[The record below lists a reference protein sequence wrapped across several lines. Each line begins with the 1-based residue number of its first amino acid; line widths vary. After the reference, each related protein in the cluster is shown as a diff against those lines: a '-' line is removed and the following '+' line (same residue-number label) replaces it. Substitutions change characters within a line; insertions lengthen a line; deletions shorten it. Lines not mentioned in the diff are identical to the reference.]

1 MQRRQFLRS
10 SATLAAAVSLS
21 SVDTE
26 RLFAASLQADIT
38 DFTANELSQAIRQG
52 SVSCTEVMQAYLNRI
67 HRYNPVYNAIVS
79 LVDDDELLR
88 QAGDADRALAR
99 GEYRGWMHGMPHAV
113 KDLSAVEGIRYT
125 SGSPLFADRI
135 ADSDSNLAARLRA
148 AGAIFIGKTNTPEF
162 GAGSQT
168 YNPVFGAT
176 GSACNPALTA
186 GGSSGGAASA
196 LGTRMVPVADGGD
209 RLGSLR
215 NPAAFN
221 NVVSFRP
228 STNGQS
234 ASGPL
239 ARNTADMVRL
249 LQTMAANPIGGPVD
263 APARLQDLRIGWL
276 GNFNGYLPM
285 EPGIIGLCES
295 GLAALS
301 GAGAEVDATTPH
313 FDMSDLWFA
322 QTTIRA
328 AQRSSSQE
336 YYNDPALRPLIKPEF
351 IWEIEQSFAVTD
363 QALATARE
371 LHDDWR
377 RELDR
382 LFGIYDLL
390 VLPSCQVFPFP
401 KEIHWPQEIN
411 GKPMDNYIR
420 WMEVMAPVTMS
431 GAPTVNVPV
440 GFDASGRCMGMQ
452 VFGPSGEDQKVL
464 EFALAYEQVTDY
476 PQQRPTLVE
485 SRP

>member
-1 MQRRQFLRS
+1 MKRRQFIRS

-38 DFTANELSQAIRQG
+38 DFTASELSQAIRQG
-52 SVSCTEVMQAYLNRI
+52 SVSCTEVMQAHLSHI
-67 HRYNPVYNAIVS
+67 HRYNPVYNAIIS
-79 LVDDDELLR
+79 IVDDDELFS
-88 QAGDADRALAR
+88 QAREADRALAR

-113 KDLSAVEGIRYT
+113 KDLAAVKGMRHTEGSLI
-125 SGSPLFADRI
+125 FADRI
-135 ADSDSNLAARLRA
+135 ADSDSDLAARLRA
-148 AGAIFIGKTNTPEF
+148 AGAIFIGKTNAPEF
-162 GAGSQT
+162 GSGSQT
-168 YNPVFGAT
+168 YNPIFGAT

-209 RLGSLR
+209 MLGSLR

-234 ASGPL
+234 ASGPM

-249 LQTMAANPIGGPVD
+249 LQTMAANPIGPID

-301 GAGAEVDATTPH
+301 GAGAEVDATTPN

-322 QTTIRA
+322 QRTVRA
-328 AQRSSSQE
+328 ALRSSMQD
-336 YYNDPALRPLIKPEF
+336 YYDDPAIRPLIKPEM
-351 IWEIEQSFAVTD
+351 IWEIEQSLAVTEQD
-363 QALATARE
+363 LATARE

-401 KEIHWPQEIN
+401 KEIHWPQEID

-420 WMEVMAPVTMS
+420 WMEVMASVTMS
-431 GAPTVNVPV
+431 GSPTVNVPV

-464 EFALAYEQVTDY
+464 EFALAYEHVTDY
-476 PQQRPTLVE
+476 PQQRPTLVG
-485 SRP
+485 SRS

>member
-1 MQRRQFLRS
+1 M
-10 SATLAAAVSLS
+10 
-21 SVDTE
+21 
-26 RLFAASLQADIT
+26 
-38 DFTANELSQAIRQG
+38 
-52 SVSCTEVMQAYLNRI
+52 
-67 HRYNPVYNAIVS
+67 
-79 LVDDDELLR
+79 
-88 QAGDADRALAR
+88 
-99 GEYRGWMHGMPHAV
+99 
-113 KDLSAVEGIRYT
+113 
-125 SGSPLFADRI
+125 
-135 ADSDSNLAARLRA
+135 
-148 AGAIFIGKTNTPEF
+148 
-162 GAGSQT
+162 
-168 YNPVFGAT
+168 
-176 GSACNPALTA
+176 
-186 GGSSGGAASA
+186 
-196 LGTRMVPVADGGD
+196 
-209 RLGSLR
+209 LGSLR

-228 STNGQS
+228 STNDQS
-234 ASGPL
+234 TSGPM

-249 LQTMAANPIGGPVD
+249 LQTMGPYMAANPIGPVD
-263 APARLQDLRIGWL
+263 VPARLQDLRIGWL

-301 GAGAEVDATTPH
+301 GAGAEVDATTPN

-322 QTTIRA
+322 QRTVRA
-328 AQRSSSQE
+328 ALRSSLQE
-336 YYNDPALRPLIKPEF
+336 LYDDPATRPLIKPEM
-351 IWEIEQSFAVTD
+351 IWEIEQSLAVTD

-411 GKPMDNYIR
+411 GKPMDNYIQ
-420 WMEVMAPVTMS
+420 WMEVMSSVTMS
-431 GAPTVNVPV
+431 GSPTVNVPV

-464 EFALAYEQVTDY
+464 EFALAYEHVTDY
-476 PQQRPTLVE
+476 PQQRPTLVG
-485 SRP
+485 SRS

>member
-1 MQRRQFLRS
+1 MKRRQFIRS

-38 DFTANELSQAIRQG
+38 DFTASELSQAIRQG
-52 SVSCTEVMQAYLNRI
+52 SVSCTEVMQAYLDHI

-79 LVDDDELLR
+79 MVDDDELFS
-88 QAGDADRALAR
+88 QAREADRALAR

-113 KDLSAVEGIRYT
+113 KDLAAVKGMRHTEGSLI
-125 SGSPLFADRI
+125 FADRI
-135 ADSDSNLAARLRA
+135 ADSDSDLAARLRA
-148 AGAIFIGKTNTPEF
+148 EGAIFIGKTNAPEF
-162 GAGSQT
+162 GSGSQT
-168 YNPVFGAT
+168 YNPIFGAT

-209 RLGSLR
+209 MLGSLR

-249 LQTMAANPIGGPVD
+249 LQTMAANPIGPVD
-263 APARLQDLRIGWL
+263 VPARLQDLRIGWL

-322 QTTIRA
+322 QRTIRA
-328 AQRSSSQE
+328 ALRSSMQD
-336 YYNDPALRPLIKPEF
+336 YYDDPAIRPLIKPEM
-351 IWEIEQSFAVTD
+351 IWEIEQSLALTEQD
-363 QALATARE
+363 LATARE

-401 KEIHWPQEIN
+401 KEIHWPQEID

-420 WMEVMAPVTMS
+420 WMEVMASVTMS
-431 GAPTVNVPV
+431 GSPTVNVPV

-464 EFALAYEQVTDY
+464 EFALAYEHVTDY
-476 PQQRPTLVE
+476 PQQRPTLVG
-485 SRP
+485 SRS

>member
-1 MQRRQFLRS
+1 MKRRQFIRS

-52 SVSCTEVMQAYLNRI
+52 SVSCTEVMQAYLDHI
-67 HRYNPVYNAIVS
+67 HRYNPVYNAIIS
-79 LVDDDELLR
+79 MVDDDELFS
-88 QAGDADRALAR
+88 QAREADRALAR

-113 KDLSAVEGIRYT
+113 KELAAVKGMSYT
-125 SGSPLFADRI
+125 SGSPIFADRI
-135 ADSDSNLAARLRA
+135 ADSDSDLAARLRA
-148 AGAIFIGKTNTPEF
+148 EGAIFIGKTNIPEF
-162 GAGSQT
+162 GVGSQS
-168 YNPVFGAT
+168 YNPIFGVT

-249 LQTMAANPIGGPVD
+249 LQTMAANPIGPID

-301 GAGAEVDATTPH
+301 GAGAEVDATTPN

-322 QTTIRA
+322 QLTIRA
-328 AQRSSSQE
+328 ALGSAPE
-336 YYNDPALRPLIKPEF
+336 YYNDPALRPLIKQDM
-351 IWEIEQSFAVTD
+351 IWEIEQSLAVTD
-363 QALATARE
+363 QDVATANE

-401 KEIHWPQEIN
+401 KEIHWPQEID

-420 WMEVMAPVTMS
+420 WMEVMASVTMS

-464 EFALAYEQVTDY
+464 EFALAYEHVTDY

-485 SRP
+485 PRS

>member
-1 MQRRQFLRS
+1 MKRRQFIRS

-52 SVSCTEVMQAYLNRI
+52 SVSCTEVMQAYLDHI
-67 HRYNPVYNAIVS
+67 HRYNPVYNAIIS
-79 LVDDDELLR
+79 MVDDDELFS
-88 QAGDADRALAR
+88 QAREADRALAR

-113 KDLSAVEGIRYT
+113 KDLAAVKGMRHTEGSLI
-125 SGSPLFADRI
+125 FADRI
-135 ADSDSNLAARLRA
+135 ADSDSDLAARLRA
-148 AGAIFIGKTNTPEF
+148 EGAIFIGKTNAPEF
-162 GAGSQT
+162 GSGSQT
-168 YNPVFGAT
+168 YNPIFGAT

-209 RLGSLR
+209 MLGSLR

-249 LQTMAANPIGGPVD
+249 LQTMAANPIGPVD
-263 APARLQDLRIGWL
+263 VPARLQDLRIGWL

-301 GAGAEVDATTPH
+301 GAGAEVDATTPN

-322 QTTIRA
+322 QRTIRA
-328 AQRSSSQE
+328 ALRSSMQD
-336 YYNDPALRPLIKPEF
+336 YYDDPAIRPLIKPEM
-351 IWEIEQSFAVTD
+351 IWEIEQSLALTEQD
-363 QALATARE
+363 LATARE

-401 KEIHWPQEIN
+401 KEIHWPQEID

-420 WMEVMAPVTMS
+420 WMEVMASVTMS
-431 GAPTVNVPV
+431 GSPTVNVPV

-464 EFALAYEQVTDY
+464 EFALAYEHVTDY
-476 PQQRPTLVE
+476 PQQRPTLVG
-485 SRP
+485 SRS

>member
-1 MQRRQFLRS
+1 MKRRQFIRS

-52 SVSCTEVMQAYLNRI
+52 SVSCTEVMQAYLDHI
-67 HRYNPVYNAIVS
+67 HRYNPVYNAIIS
-79 LVDDDELLR
+79 MVDDDELFS
-88 QAGDADRALAR
+88 QAREADRALAR

-113 KDLSAVEGIRYT
+113 KDLAAVKGMRHTEGSLI
-125 SGSPLFADRI
+125 FADRI
-135 ADSDSNLAARLRA
+135 ADSDSDLAARLRA
-148 AGAIFIGKTNTPEF
+148 EGAIFIGKTNAPEF
-162 GAGSQT
+162 GSGSQT
-168 YNPVFGAT
+168 YNPIFGAT

-209 RLGSLR
+209 MLGSLR

-249 LQTMAANPIGGPVD
+249 LQTMAANPIGPVD
-263 APARLQDLRIGWL
+263 VPARLQDLRIGWL

-301 GAGAEVDATTPH
+301 GAGAEVDATTPN

-322 QTTIRA
+322 QRTIRA
-328 AQRSSSQE
+328 ALRSSMQD
-336 YYNDPALRPLIKPEF
+336 YYDDPAIRPLIKPEM
-351 IWEIEQSFAVTD
+351 IWEIEQSLALTEQD
-363 QALATARE
+363 LATARE

-401 KEIHWPQEIN
+401 KEIHWPQEID

-431 GAPTVNVPV
+431 GSPTVNVPV

-464 EFALAYEQVTDY
+464 EFALAYEHVTDY
-476 PQQRPTLVE
+476 PQQRPTLVG
-485 SRP
+485 SRS

>member
-1 MQRRQFLRS
+1 MKRRQFIRS

-52 SVSCTEVMQAYLNRI
+52 SVSCTEVMQAYLDHI

-79 LVDDDELLR
+79 MVDDDELFS
-88 QAGDADRALAR
+88 QAREADRALAR

-113 KDLSAVEGIRYT
+113 KDLAAVKGMRHTEGSLI
-125 SGSPLFADRI
+125 FADRI
-135 ADSDSNLAARLRA
+135 ADSDSDLAARLRA
-148 AGAIFIGKTNTPEF
+148 EGAIFIGKTNAPEF
-162 GAGSQT
+162 GSGSQT
-168 YNPVFGAT
+168 YNPIFGAT

-209 RLGSLR
+209 MLGSLR

-249 LQTMAANPIGGPVD
+249 LQTMAANPIGPVD
-263 APARLQDLRIGWL
+263 VPARLQDLRIGWL

-313 FDMSDLWFA
+313 FDMSDLWFS
-322 QTTIRA
+322 QRTIRA
-328 AQRSSSQE
+328 ALRSSMQD
-336 YYNDPALRPLIKPEF
+336 YYDDPAIRPLIKPEM
-351 IWEIEQSFAVTD
+351 IWEIEQSLALTEQD
-363 QALATARE
+363 LATARE

-401 KEIHWPQEIN
+401 KEIHWPQEID

-420 WMEVMAPVTMS
+420 WMEVMASVTMS
-431 GAPTVNVPV
+431 GSPTVTVPV

-464 EFALAYEQVTDY
+464 EFALAYEHVTDY
-476 PQQRPTLVE
+476 PQQRPTLVG
-485 SRP
+485 SRS

>member
-1 MQRRQFLRS
+1 MKRRQFIRS

-21 SVDTE
+21 SVDIE
-26 RLFAASLQADIT
+26 RLFAASLPADIT

-52 SVSCTEVMQAYLNRI
+52 SVSCTEVMRAHLDHI
-67 HRYNPVYNAIVS
+67 HRYNPVYNSIVS
-79 LVDDDELLR
+79 MVDDDELFS
-88 QAGDADRALAR
+88 QAREADRALAR
-99 GEYRGWMHGMPHAV
+99 GEYRGWMHGFPHAAKESNAV
-113 KDLSAVEGIRYT
+113 KGMRHT
-125 SGSPLFADRI
+125 SGSLIYADRI
-135 ADSDSNLAARLRA
+135 ADSDSDSVTRLRA
-148 AGAIFIGKTNTPEF
+148 EGVIFIGKTNAPEF

-168 YNPVFGAT
+168 YNPIFGAT

-196 LGTRMVPVADGGD
+196 LGTRMIPVADGGD
-209 RLGSLR
+209 MLGSLR

-249 LQTMAANPIGGPVD
+249 LQTMASNPIGGPVD

-313 FDMSDLWFA
+313 FDMSDLWFS
-322 QTTIRA
+322 QRTIRA
-328 AQRSSSQE
+328 ARRSSLQE
-336 YYNDPALRPLIKPEF
+336 LYDDPALRPLIKPEM
-351 IWEIEQSFAVTD
+351 IWEIEESLAVTE
-363 QALATARE
+363 QALATASE

-431 GAPTVNVPV
+431 GSPTVNVPV

-464 EFALAYEQVTDY
+464 EFALAYEHVTDY

-485 SRP
+485 PRS